1 MSWFFK
7 KDKTESVKPEDV
19 SKVKDPIT
27 SIPTLV
33 SGIGTSVPS
42 SEYQE
47 KVRGWIV
54 EANEKGL
61 DYFEFSTAID
71 SLSGQA
77 LTEQQK
83 FSVTF
88 ATFAASGVTPTALVE
103 SAERY
108 LQMVNN
114 KSAQFHLE
122 LSRAIEKNVTNRQ
135 DSIKQAEQEIAALS
149 KQIEEKAKFIQATN
163 VEMNNAQADLS
174 IKESSFNS
182 TILQAT
188 EKIKSDIEKNKTH
201 LK

>member
-1 MSWFFK
+1 
-7 KDKTESVKPEDV
+7 
-19 SKVKDPIT
+19 
-27 SIPTLV
+27 
-33 SGIGTSVPS
+33 
-42 SEYQE
+42 
-47 KVRGWIV
+47 
-54 EANEKGL
+54 
-61 DYFEFSTAID
+61 
-71 SLSGQA
+71 
-77 LTEQQK
+77 
-83 FSVTF
+83 
-88 ATFAASGVTPTALVE
+88 
-103 SAERY
+103 
-108 LQMVNN
+108 MVNN

-188 EKIKSDIEKNKTH
+188 EKIKSDIEKIKTH

>member
-7 KDKTESVKPEDV
+7 KDKTESVKPADN
-19 SKVKDPIT
+19 SKVQPPIT
-27 SIPTLV
+27 SIPTLA

-47 KVRGWIV
+47 KVKGWLV

-71 SLSGQA
+71 SLAGQA

-122 LSRAIEKNVTNRQ
+122 LSRAIEKNVTSRQ
-135 DSIKQAEQEIAALS
+135 ESIKQAEQEIAALS

-174 IKESSFNS
+174 VKESSFNS

-188 EKIKSDIEKNKTH
+188 EKIKSDIEKNQNTP
-201 LK
+201 

>member
-47 KVRGWIV
+47 KVKGWLV

-188 EKIKSDIEKNKTH
+188 EKIKSDIEKNQNTS
-201 LK
+201 